1 MPERRQFLAALS
13 LLPLDPSDA
22 EAAGE
27 TIYIPSRHLETDR
40 AFLAGFMEEYSFAMV
55 ATAKGGIRLT
65 NVPTVFTPSAANDGW
80 GKIWFHLANNNHQN
94 EALDGNSETLI
105 VFHGPHGYIS
115 PNWYANAASVNAVPT
130 WNFAVVHVTGNTQR
144 LDDDGLFVRNLSK
157 LVAKNE
163 GKYGGGGPW
172 DFGKMPDAYLKGM
185 RQGVTQYEMTIEKV
199 EAKFKLGQERSP
211 ADQESMLKGM
221 TAAAKQERGLPELSR
236 AYFRLTAARGK

>member
-1 MPERRQFLAALS
+1 MSLLS
-13 LLPLDPSDA
+13 LDPGDA
-22 EAAGE
+22 EGAEE
-27 TIYIPSRHLETDR
+27 TIYIPSRHVETDR

-65 NVPTVFTPSAANDGW
+65 NVPTLFTRGAAAGGW
-80 GKIWFHLANNNHQN
+80 GKIWFHLAKNNHQN
-94 EALDGNSETLI
+94 QALDGSSETLI

-115 PNWYANAASVNAVPT
+115 PNWYANTASVNAVPT
-130 WNFAVVHVTGNTQR
+130 WNFAIVHASGKAQR
-144 LDDDGLFVRNLSK
+144 LDDDDLFARNLSK

-163 GKYGGGGPW
+163 GKYGGGGSW
-172 DFGKMPDAYLKGM
+172 DFGKLPDSYLKGM
-185 RQGVTQYEMTIEKV
+185 REGITQYEMTIEKV

-236 AYFRLTAARGK
+236 AYFSMNAARGK